1 MFWRHI
7 RENKGYLCSIG
18 GLSCGVDMRVQV
30 LVAAMNQTDHSL
42 LEKLNIKSDVI
53 VGNQCDR
60 DEIERFD
67 YNGHRAVYL
76 SFAERGVGLNRNNAL
91 MRADGDICL
100 FADDDMTYADDYV
113 EKVLQAFE
121 QNPKADVIV
130 FNLDEPY
137 AKGRKRYRI
146 PKKKRLNRFNYL
158 RYGCAR
164 IAVRL
169 QSIKGNAIYF
179 NQCFGGGTE
188 HAAGEDNLFLTACLD
203 KGLRIVAVPV
213 TIATL
218 LEDRESTWGRQY
230 DEKYIKDLGHLYY
243 AMSKRWWKLLC
254 FQAAVRKRK
263 IYQCSPWK
271 AYRMMTDIKK

>member
-1 MFWRHI
+1 
-7 RENKGYLCSIG
+7 
-18 GLSCGVDMRVQV
+18 MRVQV

-53 VGNQCDR
+53 VGNQCDK
-60 DEIERFD
+60 DGIERFD
-67 YNGHRAVYL
+67 YNGHKAVYL
-76 SFAERGVGLNRNNAL
+76 NFKEKGVGLNRNNAL

-100 FADDDMTYADDYV
+100 FADDDMVYADDYV

-130 FNLDEPY
+130 FNLDEPN
-137 AKGRKRYRI
+137 AKGRRRYRI
-146 PKKKRLNRFNYL
+146 PKTKKINRFNYL

-169 QSIKGNAIYF
+169 QSIRTNAIYF

-203 KGLRIVAVPV
+203 KGLKIVAVPV

-218 LEDRESTWGRQY
+218 LEDRVSTWGRQY
-230 DEKYIKDLGHLYY
+230 NEKYVRDLGYLYY
-243 AMSKRWWKLLC
+243 AISRRWWRLLC
-254 FQAAVRKRK
+254 FQAAVRKHRL
-263 IYQCSPWK
+263 YNCSIGK
-271 AYRMMTDIKK
+271 AYRLMTEAEVGKKAYKNR